1 MTDPVILLTGVH
13 KSFPAWRSLR
23 SLLSLR
29 RPPRVPVLAGLDLSA
44 ARGTVTGIIGPNG
57 AGKSTLLRLVTGTL
71 VPEAGSIRV
80 AGRDPVT
87 EPASVAAVTGFV
99 GGSER
104 SFYWRLSV
112 LENLRFFGRLQG
124 LSGSRLERGI
134 ARALEATGSREA
146 AGERFSVLST
156 GFRQRLA
163 LARAVLHDPE
173 VLVLDEPTRSLDP
186 ETADGIRGLVAGL
199 ASSGRTVLLATHSR
213 EDLSICGT
221 VLRLSDG
228 RLSPPEGGAE

>member
-1 MTDPVILLTGVH
+1 MSHHIVAVEGLAYAYPDGTPALSGVTFCIRH
-13 KSFPAWRSLR
+13 GESVAL
-23 SLLSLR
+23 
-29 RPPRVPVLAGLDLSA
+29 VGA
-44 ARGTVTGIIGPNG
+44 NG